1 MFQPSIEFVP
11 LDPEFPMLTTR
22 PPCSSLQLSEMLI
35 FFLMLSQFHWNIILI
50 KFKNKVRRRREKHST
65 MSHVSPLL
73 LSHSSCF
80 LHALQQNRTI
90 SQGFLIFVKSNS
102 VDNFTFMWIVDSED
116 HQVMF
121 FSCRLCVFRLL
132 LREQMGWPHL
142 RLRKFW
148 LKIRTHYSSKF
159 TIKWWVQSELNC
171 YMKFLYLFII
181 FNFCTR

>member
-11 LDPEFPMLTTR
+11 LDLEFPMLTTR

-65 MSHVSPLL
+65 MYHVSPLL

-102 VDNFTFMWIVDSED
+102 VDNFTFMWIVDSGD

-121 FSCRLCVFRLL
+121 FFLSTLCFQVIAEGAYGLTTPEAKKVL
-132 LREQMGWPHL
+132 IEN
-142 RLRKFW
+142 KN
-148 LKIRTHYSSKF
+148 S
-159 TIKWWVQSELNC
+159 
-171 YMKFLYLFII
+171 LF
-181 FNFCTR
+181 